1 MKAPLSSA
9 SMDLQNIIRRLGGPA
24 AVGRVLGVRSQAVSL
39 WVAKNRVPID
49 RVPALVALGRAL
61 GVDLKPEDLR
71 PDVQWAALRCE
82 VCA

>member
-1 MKAPLSSA
+1 M
-9 SMDLQNIIRRLGGPA
+9 
-24 AVGRVLGVRSQAVSL
+24 LGVRSQAVSL
-39 WVAKNRVPID
+39 WVAKDRVPID